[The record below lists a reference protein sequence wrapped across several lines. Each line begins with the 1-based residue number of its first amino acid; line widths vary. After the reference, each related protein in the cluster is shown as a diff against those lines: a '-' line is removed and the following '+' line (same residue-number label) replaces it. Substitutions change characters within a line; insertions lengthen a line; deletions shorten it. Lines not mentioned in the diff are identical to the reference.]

1 VRRTSQISDEL
12 TFKLGAQL
20 EVFWSFN
27 LGSDALTRAMTIL
40 LRLLGGGI
48 LCVFAYV
55 PAWIGY
61 DAVADAIANP
71 RTIDATWFIAIVI
84 CSALTYFLL
93 LLAYRAFT
101 GHGRKEDGG
110 LLPPLAI
117 QGFAVAFS
125 GIGAAVSA
133 FGLYAGH
140 WGAVCGGLFEFLT
153 GVSVFQLA
161 NV

>member
-1 VRRTSQISDEL
+1 VSARGRDESVAGRTAVASASGLPGQKLPVRRTSQISDEL

-71 RTIDATWFIAIVI
+71 RTIDAT
-84 CSALTYFLL
+84 
-93 LLAYRAFT
+93 
-101 GHGRKEDGG
+101 
-110 LLPPLAI
+110 
-117 QGFAVAFS
+117 
-125 GIGAAVSA
+125 
-133 FGLYAGH
+133 
-140 WGAVCGGLFEFLT
+140 
-153 GVSVFQLA
+153 
-161 NV
+161 